1 MKLRAFQPKRARIEI
16 IPMIDTIFFLLVFF
30 MMASLAMTTS
40 KGMPVNL
47 PKASTSAQKPICKVV
62 LTLTGTGNYYMDK
75 QKICFGQVYPIL
87 QERLKDNPGAVVVI
101 NCDKTQN
108 WEKGIQLADEAK
120 RAGARFLTIATEPKP
135 VVGALPGELPV
146 VD

>member
-1 MKLRAFQPKRARIEI
+1 MKLRAYQPKRARIEI

-47 PKASTSAQKPICKVV
+47 PKASAATDRPIVKVV
-62 LTLTGTGNYYMDK
+62 LTLTNTGNYYVDK
-75 QKICFGQVYPIL
+75 EQMSFEGIYGCL
-87 QERLKDNPGAVVVI
+87 QRRLKDNPSAVVVI
-101 NCDKTQN
+101 NCDKTQA
-108 WEKGIQLADEAK
+108 WERGIQLADEAK

-135 VVGALPGELPV
+135 VG
-146 VD
+146 

>member
-1 MKLRAFQPKRARIEI
+1 MKLRGYQHKKARIEI

-47 PKASTSAQKPICKVV
+47 PKASAASDRPIVKVV
-62 LTLTGTGNYYMDK
+62 LTLTETGNYYIDK
-75 QKICFGQVYPIL
+75 QEMQFDQIFDCLKC
-87 QERLKDNPGAVVVI
+87 RLKDNPSAVIVI
-101 NCDKTQN
+101 NCDKNQA

-135 VVGALPGELPV
+135 VS
-146 VD
+146 